1 LGAERGISILGGI
14 WLSGGILEF
23 WLSGGFWLGLG
34 AELGSLGFS
43 WLPKK
48 EVKKCEAWDS
58 NLGPLDGSWCR
69 LTRRAERVI
78 LSVTRLPALH
88 SLSRKAFRKRR
99 KINFCTIAPIKK
111 ELRP

>member
-1 LGAERGISILGGI
+1 LAERGILARVGAERGI
-14 WLSGGILEF
+14 
-23 WLSGGFWLGLG
+23 
-34 AELGSLGFS
+34 LGFS
-43 WLPKK
+43 WPPKK
-48 EVKKCEAWDS
+48 DVKKCETWDS
-58 NLGPLDGSWCR
+58 NPGPLDGSWCQ

-78 LSVTRLPALH
+78 FSVTRLPALH